1 MTDMPKE
8 NLSALMDDHLD
19 DGASTLRNLN
29 DDDRAY
35 WERMHLTRDVLR
47 GEYAGLLDNGF
58 ASRVSQALEA
68 EVGAQATDKVVP
80 LAPKPPTRTP
90 SASSHWRQ
98 MAGGLAVAATV
109 AAVSVFGWRSLS
121 PTGPAGEPSL
131 AQQTANPAPVLA
143 SQLPTV
149 SRPQVQLVNNSGT
162 YWVVGDQRIED
173 TGTEERLN
181 SLLSDHLETST
192 ARSVSGALPYGR
204 LVGYDEV
211 DR

>member
-1 MTDMPKE
+1 MTDMPKQ

-19 DGASTLRNLN
+19 DSATVLQNLN

-47 GEYAGLLDNGF
+47 GEFAGLLDKRF
-58 ASRVSQALEA
+58 ASRVSQALET
-68 EVGAQATDKVVP
+68 EVDAQADDKVVP
-80 LAPKPPTRTP
+80 LEPKLTTP
-90 SASSHWRQ
+90 RATNNWRQ

-109 AAVSVFGWRSLS
+109 AAVSVFGWRSFAPAG
-121 PTGPAGEPSL
+121 PTGEPSL
-131 AQQTANPAPVLA
+131 VQQDASPAPVLA
-143 SQLPTV
+143 SQLPAV

-162 YWVVGDQRIED
+162 YWVVGDQRID
-173 TGTEERLN
+173 DAGTEERLN